1 MCRCC
6 EAIKELQ
13 AIEEEQKKIPEIKHI
28 LKARLTSI
36 TRKKGIKKE
45 IGVINF
51 DSYELN
57 YCPEC
62 RKEVKRCVNIVRK
75 KKSLKKFQTIICISG
90 YMVNI

>member
-6 EAIKELQ
+6 EAIKELKD
-13 AIEEEQKKIPEIKHI
+13 IEDGQEKIPNIKHI

-51 DSYELN
+51 DSYDLN
-57 YCPEC
+57 YCPMC
-62 RKEVKRCVNIVRK
+62 GRRLI
-75 KKSLKKFQTIICISG
+75 
-90 YMVNI
+90 

>member
-13 AIEEEQKKIPEIKHI
+13 AIEDEQEKIQGIKHI

-36 TRKKGIKKE
+36 SRKKGIRRE

-51 DSYELN
+51 DSYNLN
-57 YCPEC
+57 YCPMCGRKLGDEKNEC
-62 RKEVKRCVNIVRK
+62 KRESQK
-75 KKSLKKFQTIICISG
+75 
-90 YMVNI
+90 M

>member
-13 AIEEEQKKIPEIKHI
+13 DIEEEHEKIEGIKHI

-57 YCPEC
+57 YCPFC
-62 RKEVKRCVNIVRK
+62 GRKLGE
-75 KKSLKKFQTIICISG
+75 
-90 YMVNI
+90 

>member
-13 AIEEEQKKIPEIKHI
+13 AIEEEQEKMPEIKHI

-36 TRKKGIKKE
+36 TRKKGIRRE

-51 DSYELN
+51 DSYNLN
-57 YCPEC
+57 YCPMC
-62 RKEVKRCVNIVRK
+62 GRKLGDDKR
-75 KKSLKKFQTIICISG
+75 
-90 YMVNI
+90 

>member
-6 EAIKELQ
+6 EEIKELQ
-13 AIEEEQKKIPEIKHI
+13 AIEKKKKKIPEIKHI

-36 TRKKGIKKE
+36 TRKKGIKRE

-57 YCPEC
+57 YCPKC
-62 RKEVKRCVNIVRK
+62 RKEV
-75 KKSLKKFQTIICISG
+75 G
-90 YMVNI
+90 

>member
-36 TRKKGIKKE
+36 TRKKGTKKE

-62 RKEVKRCVNIVRK
+62 RKEVKRCVNIA
-75 KKSLKKFQTIICISG
+75 T
-90 YMVNI
+90 

>member
-6 EAIKELQ
+6 EAIKELKD
-13 AIEEEQKKIPEIKHI
+13 IEEKQEKILNIKHI

-51 DSYELN
+51 DSYDLN
-57 YCPEC
+57 YCPMCGRRLGE
-62 RKEVKRCVNIVRK
+62 
-75 KKSLKKFQTIICISG
+75 
-90 YMVNI
+90 